1 MKNKPLKRLTATLT
15 AASVVIAGGL
25 VPITAGAA
33 TTTTTFNFDTAD
45 DSPEW
50 VWTSDNNSARHTVSV
65 IPAGDATNGI
75 SGDTGVLKF
84 EMSSNASNVRSS
96 SVYDFEDLVEGAS
109 TYTISYKLYLAGR
122 GFRGAIGVVDP
133 DARTSI
139 SKQSADSTGMI
150 APIVHTRNDAVIRL
164 EDGTNGN
171 HDFLENIDTGN
182 KWINVSI
189 TVNADGTYTYTV
201 VADDAV
207 TVNGNLSEKNMSK
220 ATAVEVCAWSPS
232 GEAINIDDL
241 QIKAEF
247 TSESG
252 TSTTLTN
259 NIDFGFGDWSYSGG
273 LSGMTANKDA
283 AVHYS
288 NIPMQDELGYG
299 PKSINIPVKSL
310 PGDGSVVYLYSG
322 QGVSSYIKNNVL
334 DHDQVTVGN
343 KDVSSFGA
351 EYITDTERGLG
362 ITEGSGYLAK
372 LTFSTKDKKK
382 YVTVETA
389 DGNQGDFE
397 IAADGVIEVPIDT
410 TKAAEMFDG
419 TLLMWVKGADKVE
432 PGSYGELSLVY
443 KTKESVEYT
452 VDADAQ
458 NAAGT
463 RYYLGRLNGTDLN
476 KVNVTAAA
484 AGDAT
489 TVDIYAVDTKVADF
503 GSGTNFDASAKI
515 GTAAIAEGATTGTAS
530 ISKAPGDDKYIYA
543 VASAADKETPV
554 TISDVSFGYKSKED
568 DHGDNVRAQYLLQNT
583 VIDTTKVLKTVVVED
598 KEELVFDEDYYNAI
612 SAVNDELTGLNAE
625 TIINDK
631 CRAEYFDLTESLKGW
646 NVVKSIEDN
655 LDSVYDAVNDAPE
668 DEKYIKANDSR
679 DAIESVQ
686 DEYEA
691 LASTTAQKFV
701 GAVNYSKLSMLND
714 ILVNHDNETIK
725 KYNDAIA
732 LVWDTSND
740 TSKITQDNYLVY
752 SSQIEDVNELAGL
765 YDSLPQSV
773 KDQMNPYDG
782 DKLASIYETI
792 KNDVDGT
799 FIPKTA
805 ADFVT
810 MFNEAKAVYTAADA
824 TYDDKYAAVF
834 AEGISSL
841 YESVNASEYKDEVKA
856 EADKTDNSYT
866 TYETWRSAFDKYAL
880 VEDFIAASDALKAE
894 IDKTGISADSYE
906 NIADLY
912 YTAMDKYQAAE
923 AVTGSDFDSIASEE
937 LKANYE
943 AAIEYIG
950 LAEELMSETA
960 EAITAA
966 ARDAIDKIED
976 LEAGNNIEWV
986 SAVKIARYRY
996 DALKTNAKKYV
1007 DNADMN
1013 ADNKAYGEIL
1023 AGYEETMAGYE
1034 EENINAMQA
1043 IYDDKAQDCLDYAA
1057 SLTYNSAADIDDYTN
1072 DFYNAAKAYD
1082 DVNKKINGTVS
1093 LNKDGEPVVN
1103 DGAKSDIFTS
1113 IENTYNVLLNYKK
1126 AIDEFASKGLAYAN
1140 AIQAEID
1147 FIYSGQGAT
1156 YETINEYTEDAI
1168 RETLDSLYP
1177 DTIDYYDTSLVEYDG
1192 DKVSADSNSEAAK
1205 NTKNVRDAATEA
1217 KKAYDNAKAEFEK
1230 QYTNATG
1237 KTNGF
1242 DPEAEYEEPW
1252 VNNTVEAAYT
1262 KLDTL
1267 IESKLK
1273 AEFDEDMAIEA
1284 AKEEVE
1290 AAAQAEVDRLTGLI
1304 EELYNKLSTTP
1315 YTDEASID
1323 ADREA
1328 YDSLVNAVN
1337 TAKQNMNFIYQDDVE
1352 TINYFT
1358 QLYPSSADSMLA
1370 FVDSSLDQ
1378 WKSAWSIIE
1387 SANALDISLAYNETE
1402 NLWYVNDA
1410 SEFSTLK
1417 AQYDESI
1424 DVIQENV
1431 NSVISGFFTDK
1442 ATQITYMQD
1451 TADNYANAVNA
1462 IPNITST
1469 TLYKDYAA
1477 KIDAVN
1483 AYVDGLNETIASEDA
1498 DDAEKT
1504 AAQAKLDIIASSFGN
1519 ETTKL
1524 AAINTTCDIIKPAY
1538 DFDTKVLEA
1547 KAINDSDPVDTEALK
1562 KALDEAAGIYDDI
1575 TANHADSVKYV
1586 QQYVLYTQ
1594 LMQSYPASGYDTFI
1608 ADVSDLAEVD
1618 YTTNAEAMTAFINAY
1633 NALAESY
1640 NGFTAEQQNAVSSSK
1655 EMLDSKKA
1663 RYDSVAAAQAEAAVI
1678 NTENLAIYNQ
1688 YNGAV
1693 TVENYDAA
1701 KAAYDGAKAKM
1712 DALDA
1717 KYPNLGTEQ
1726 SPMLASTAVETKLAQ
1741 LASTLEK
1748 VGPAAET
1755 VALINAIGTVTENSG
1770 AAIIAARDSYDALAS
1785 EQQLMVSNYA
1795 VLVEAEKAYAAF
1807 DSVQEAIE
1815 AANAVNALIDAVPA
1829 ADEITAEN
1837 VEDAKT
1843 KAEAAREAFNAL
1855 NDTAK
1860 LYVTDEDK
1868 LTAAEEK
1875 IAELTRPSQDV
1886 DGDGVVNTIDFNMVL
1901 QMILGRGDGYTD
1913 AQTAACDVNGDGSV
1927 NVFDLIEI
1935 VANWD

>member
-33 TTTTTFNFDTAD
+33 TTTNTLDLGSADWEGSQPPSTYVNVGAKEGNYYPVTVRIGGNTGRPYKAYDISEYTDGATKVEVTFDINLDPQGRVMFSVAD
-45 DSPEW
+45 ADLIDAGAFNSS
-50 VWTSDNNSARHTVSV
+50 TSNYGIPVNNGIWGGIGNYRNVVALDGTGQEG
-65 IPAGDATNGI
+65 IEEINNTDATVTIEVDLQTRTQNI
-75 SGDTGVLKF
+75 TVVSGGQ
-84 EMSSNASNVRSS
+84 
-96 SVYDFEDLVEGAS
+96 
-109 TYTISYKLYLAGR
+109 TIADRQGTAPL
-122 GFRGAIGVVDP
+122 DP
-133 DARTSI
+133 A
-139 SKQSADSTGMI
+139 ADSVDAFMI
-150 APIVHTRNDAVIRL
+150 TA
-164 EDGTNGN
+164 GTN
-171 HDFLENIDTGN
+171 TG
-182 KWINVSI
+182 
-189 TVNADGTYTYTV
+189 ADKNNWSTNPIKLS
-201 VADDAV
+201 DV
-207 TVNGNLSEKNMSK
+207 TV
-220 ATAVEVCAWSPS
+220 
-232 GEAINIDDL
+232 
-241 QIKAEF
+241 KAEF

-288 NIPMQDELGYG
+288 SIPLQDELGYG

-310 PGDGSVVYLYSG
+310 PGDNSVVYLYSG
-322 QGVSSYIKNNVL
+322 QEVSSYIKNNVL

-372 LTFSTKDKKK
+372 LTFSTRDKKK

-443 KTKESVEYT
+443 KTKESAEYT
-452 VDADAQ
+452 VDADVQ
-458 NAAGT
+458 NTAGT

-515 GTAAIAEGATTGTAS
+515 GTATIAKGATTGTAS
-530 ISKAPGDDKYIYA
+530 ISKAPGDNKYIYA

-554 TISDVSFGYKSKED
+554 TISDVSFGYKSKEVD
-568 DHGDNVRAQYLLQNT
+568 RDAVRTQYLLQNT
-583 VIDTTKVLKTVVVED
+583 SIDTTKVMSDNKFNT
-598 KEELVFDEDYYNAI
+598 DYYDQI
-612 SAVNDELTGLNAE
+612 SGVVSEIEGLIAGSDAAKAVT
-625 TIINDK
+625 TDK
-631 CRAEYFDLTESLKGW
+631 CKAEYFDLTESLKGW

-655 LDSVYDAVNDAPE
+655 LNSVYTAVNDAPE
-668 DEKYIKANDSR
+668 DEKYTEANDSR
-679 DAIESVQ
+679 AAIESVQ
-686 DEYEA
+686 AAYEA
-691 LASTTAQKFV
+691 LTSTTAQKFV

-714 ILVNHDNETIK
+714 VLVNHDNETIK

-732 LVWDTSND
+732 LVWDTAND

-782 DKLASIYETI
+782 EKLASIYETI

-1057 SLTYNSAADIDDYTN
+1057 SLTYNSAADIDDYTT

-1126 AIDEFASKGLAYAN
+1126 AIDEFASKGRAYAN

-1192 DKVSADSNSEAAK
+1192 DKVSADNNSEAAK
-1205 NTKNVRDAATEA
+1205 NTKNVRYAATEA

-1498 DDAEKT
+1498 DEAEKT

-1688 YNGAV
+1688 YNGTV

-1726 SPMLASTAVETKLAQ
+1726 SPMLASTAVETKLEQ
-1741 LASTLEK
+1741 LASDLEK
-1748 VGPAAET
+1748 LGPVVET
-1755 VALINAIGTVTENSG
+1755 VGLINAIGTVTENSG
-1770 AAIIAARDSYDALAS
+1770 AAIIAARDSYDALTS

>member
-33 TTTTTFNFDTAD
+33 TTTNTLDLGSADWEGSQPPSTYVNVGAKEGNYYPVTVRIGGNTGRPYKAYDISEYTDGATKVEVTFDINLDPQGRVMFSVAD
-45 DSPEW
+45 ADLIDAGAFNSS
-50 VWTSDNNSARHTVSV
+50 TSNYGIPVNNGIWGGIGNYRNVVALDGTGQEG
-65 IPAGDATNGI
+65 IEEINNTDATVTIEVDLQTRTQNI
-75 SGDTGVLKF
+75 TVVSGGQ
-84 EMSSNASNVRSS
+84 
-96 SVYDFEDLVEGAS
+96 
-109 TYTISYKLYLAGR
+109 TIADRQGTAPL
-122 GFRGAIGVVDP
+122 DP
-133 DARTSI
+133 A
-139 SKQSADSTGMI
+139 ADSVDAFMI
-150 APIVHTRNDAVIRL
+150 TA
-164 EDGTNGN
+164 GTN
-171 HDFLENIDTGN
+171 TG
-182 KWINVSI
+182 
-189 TVNADGTYTYTV
+189 ADKNNWSTNPIKLS
-201 VADDAV
+201 DV
-207 TVNGNLSEKNMSK
+207 TV
-220 ATAVEVCAWSPS
+220 
-232 GEAINIDDL
+232 
-241 QIKAEF
+241 KAEF

-288 NIPMQDELGYG
+288 SIPLQDELGYG

-310 PGDGSVVYLYSG
+310 PGDNSVVYLYSG
-322 QGVSSYIKNNVL
+322 QEVSSYIKNNVL

-452 VDADAQ
+452 VDADVQ

-554 TISDVSFGYKSKED
+554 TISDVSFGYKSKEVD
-568 DHGDNVRAQYLLQNT
+568 RDAVRTQYLLQNT
-583 VIDTTKVLKTVVVED
+583 SIDTTKVMSDNKFNT
-598 KEELVFDEDYYNAI
+598 DYYDQI
-612 SAVNDELTGLNAE
+612 SGVVSEIEGLIAGSDAAKAVT
-625 TIINDK
+625 TDK
-631 CRAEYFDLTESLKGW
+631 CKAEYFDLTESLKGW

-655 LDSVYDAVNDAPE
+655 LNSVYTAVNDAPE
-668 DEKYIKANDSR
+668 DEKYTEANDSR
-679 DAIESVQ
+679 AAIESVQ
-686 DEYEA
+686 AAYEA
-691 LASTTAQKFV
+691 LTSTTAQKFV

-732 LVWDTSND
+732 LVWDTAND

-782 DKLASIYETI
+782 EKLASIYETI

-960 EAITAA
+960 KAITAA
-966 ARDAIDKIED
+966 ARTAINDIKADASNTV
-976 LEAGNNIEWV
+976 AWV
-986 SAVKIARYRY
+986 SSVKIARYRY

-1057 SLTYNSAADIDDYTN
+1057 SLTYNSAADIDDYTT

-1126 AIDEFASKGLAYAN
+1126 AIDEFASKGRAYAN

-1192 DKVSADSNSEAAK
+1192 GKVSADNNSEAAK

-1498 DDAEKT
+1498 DEAEKT

-1618 YTTNAEAMTAFINAY
+1618 YTTSAEAMTAFINAY

-1688 YNGAV
+1688 YNGTV

-1726 SPMLASTAVETKLAQ
+1726 SPMLASTAVETKLEQ
-1741 LASTLEK
+1741 LASDLEK
-1748 VGPAAET
+1748 LGPVVET
-1755 VALINAIGTVTENSG
+1755 VGLINAIGTVTENSG
-1770 AAIIAARDSYDALAS
+1770 AAIIAARDSYDALTS

>member
-288 NIPMQDELGYG
+288 SIPLQDEFGYG

-310 PGDGSVVYLYSG
+310 PGDNSVVYLYSG
-322 QGVSSYIKNNVL
+322 QEVSSYIKNNVL

-443 KTKESVEYT
+443 KTKESAEYT
-452 VDADAQ
+452 VDADVQ

-530 ISKAPGDDKYIYA
+530 ISKAPGDNKYIYA

-554 TISDVSFGYKSKED
+554 TISDVSFGYKSKEVD
-568 DHGDNVRAQYLLQNT
+568 GDAVRTQYLLQNT
-583 VIDTTKVLKTVVVED
+583 SIDTTKVMSDNKFNT
-598 KEELVFDEDYYNAI
+598 DYYDQI
-612 SAVNDELTGLNAE
+612 SGVVSEIEGLIEGSDAAKAVT
-625 TIINDK
+625 TDK
-631 CRAEYFDLTESLKGW
+631 CKAEYFDLTESLKGW
-646 NVVKSIEDN
+646 NVVKSIEDK

-668 DEKYIKANDSR
+668 DEKYTKANDSR

-691 LASTTAQKFV
+691 LTSTTAQKFV

-732 LVWDTSND
+732 LVWDTAND

-856 EADKTDNSYT
+856 EADKTDKSYT

-1103 DGAKSDIFTS
+1103 DGAKSDIFTN

-1126 AIDEFASKGLAYAN
+1126 AIDDFASKGLAYAN

-1370 FVDSSLDQ
+1370 YVDSSLDQ

-1402 NLWYVNDA
+1402 GQWYVNDEA
-1410 SEFSTLK
+1410 EFKALK
-1417 AQYDESI
+1417 DQYEASI
-1424 DVIQENV
+1424 DVIKENV
-1431 NSVISGFFTDK
+1431 NSVISSFFTDK
-1442 ATQITYMQD
+1442 ETQISYMNE
-1451 TADNYANAVNA
+1451 TAQNYANAVNA

-1469 TLYKDYAA
+1469 TLYEANIS

-1483 AYVDGLNETIASEDA
+1483 AYVNGLNETVASEDA
-1498 DDAEKT
+1498 DEAAKT
-1504 AAQAKLDIIASSFGN
+1504 AAQAKLDIIAANFGN

-1524 AAINTTCDIIKPAY
+1524 TSMNAMCGIIKPAY
-1538 DFDTKVLEA
+1538 DFDTKVKEA
-1547 KAINDSDPVDTEALK
+1547 KGINDTDPVDTDALK
-1562 KALDEAAGIYDDI
+1562 KALDEAGDIYADI

-1594 LMQSYPASGYDTFI
+1594 LMQSYPASGYDTFKDNVSNL
-1608 ADVSDLAEVD
+1608 ADVVYSTSENDMKTFIEAYNKLAED
-1618 YTTNAEAMTAFINAY
+1618 
-1633 NALAESY
+1633 Y
-1640 NGFTAEQQNAVSSSK
+1640 NGFTSEQQNIVANSK
-1655 EMLDSKKA
+1655 EMLDAKKA
-1663 RYDSVAAAQAEAAVI
+1663 QYDTVAAAQAEAAVI
-1678 NTENLAIYNQ
+1678 NTENLAIDTQ
-1688 YNGAV
+1688 YKTV

-1701 KAAYDGAKAKM
+1701 KAAYDAAKAKM

-1717 KYPNLGTEQ
+1717 KYPNLGTEEK
-1726 SPMLASTAVETKLAQ
+1726 PMLASEAVEMKLAQ

-1748 VGPAAET
+1748 LGPVVET
-1755 VALINAIGTVTENSG
+1755 VGLINAIGTVTENSG
-1770 AAIIAARDSYDALAS
+1770 AAIIAARDSYDALTS